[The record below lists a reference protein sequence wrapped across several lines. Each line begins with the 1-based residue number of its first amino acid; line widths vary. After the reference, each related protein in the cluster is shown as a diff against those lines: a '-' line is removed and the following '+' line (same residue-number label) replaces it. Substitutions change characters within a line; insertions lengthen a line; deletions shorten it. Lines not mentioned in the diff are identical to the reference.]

1 MTLNYEN
8 ESGRTLPFK
17 PSDLA
22 NKVICAALDYEACP
36 YEAELNLLITDEE
49 GICTINREMRGI
61 DAPTDVLSFPML
73 NYTSPGDFTF
83 LEEDELAFNPE
94 TGELVFGD
102 IVICADRIFSQAEEY
117 GHSTIREYAFLV
129 AHSMLHLCG
138 YDHMEPEEAR
148 VMEQRQ
154 EDILQKMGIT
164 RD

>member
-8 ESGRTLPFK
+8 ESGRELPFE
-17 PSDLA
+17 PSGLA
-22 NKVICAALDYEACP
+22 ERVIEAALDYEKCP
-36 YEAELNLLITDEE
+36 YEAELNLLLTDEE
-49 GICTINREMRGI
+49 GIRAINKEMRGI
-61 DAPTDVLSFPML
+61 DNVTDVLSFPML
-73 NYTSPGDFTF
+73 DYETPGDFSF
-83 LEEDELAFNPE
+83 LEEDELAFHPE

-102 IVICADRIFSQAEEY
+102 IVICVERVFAQAEEY
-117 GHSTIREYAFLV
+117 GHSLEREYAFLI

-138 YDHMEPEEAR
+138 YDHMEQEEAQ